1 MARIFVEEENRE
13 LAERLFDKSDFP
25 FDINGADRFII
36 ADENLMSASLVLE
49 QNGINYSVI

>member
-25 FDINGADRFII
+25 FDIDGADRFII
-36 ADENLMSASLVLE
+36 ADENLMNASKVLE
-49 QNGINYSVI
+49 ENGINYSII